1 VGILDACQS
10 QDGDIPA
17 AGARVVKTTF
27 GNVAVFRTAA
37 DDLFPIEDRC
47 PHRAGP
53 LSQGIIHGAQ
63 VTCPLHAG

>member
-1 VGILDACQS
+1 VGILDTRQN

-37 DDLFPIEDRC
+37 DDLFAIEDR
-47 PHRAGP
+47 
-53 LSQGIIHGAQ
+53 
-63 VTCPLHAG
+63 